1 MGRLNTNATKKHC
14 ANRKCACAQPSS
26 KRRRAWHAA
35 TGSKEE
41 IIPREALASDVRVIL
56 GILRSKALLIAICT
70 AGALVLAFLY
80 TLFTPRVYSV
90 QTVIQIEQE
99 EQKVVKIEGIKSE
112 DLKSLEALKTFE
124 QNVTSPE
131 VLLRVIHN
139 PELRND
145 PTFLPEVQHKSDN
158 ALQQALAR
166 HIDARLRRGTR
177 LIDITVNHR
186 SPVMAEKI
194 AKLLVQEF
202 VRWNFEA
209 QRDAAE
215 VARRFLLDEAT
226 RLRTK
231 LEQSEQALQSYKEQN
246 EAVSLEDTQNITVE
260 KLKELNLRV
269 TTAKTERLKLES
281 DYAETKSG
289 NHRPP
294 EDLLNVPAIANTR
307 AVADLRKSISEKEA
321 HLATLKERYKSG
333 HPKFIEAASEL
344 QNLQTALE
352 RAIHKA
358 RDGIESS
365 YQAAVLTERKL
376 DEALRQ
382 QQKAALELNKISIPY
397 AVLARDTDADRAL
410 YNSVLTRLKETDITA
425 NLTQNSVRI
434 VARAL
439 LPDQPVSSKRKQ
451 ALALGLLLGLACGS
465 GIALVSNRSFNTLRE
480 AEALLGLRSL
490 SEIPRLRTSRVE
502 PKAALLEHDPA
513 AEDSFRNL
521 RSSLLLIQHATW
533 RRTLLF
539 TSAHPGEGK
548 TFCAINCAISF
559 AQLGFKTL
567 IVDADVRESDLAR
580 SFFPEAP
587 PSSSILP
594 TDVPNLSAIFADK
607 TRATSEEFVPEL
619 SFEQLMREAAAKFD
633 RIVVDSAPVNM
644 VSDTLLYAQHVQCVC
659 LVIRAGKTPV
669 EEVIHAVQRLS
680 EAGAAPVGFV
690 WNQARGVGGYY
701 YGRPSRVSLPS
712 WANKPFLRKVAVADQ
727 CERSFREA
735 SGTSSNGRECS

>member
-1 MGRLNTNATKKHC
+1 MST
-14 ANRKCACAQPSS
+14 
-26 KRRRAWHAA
+26 
-35 TGSKEE
+35 KEE
-41 IIPREALASDVRVIL
+41 FIAREALATDMGTIL
-56 GILRSKALLIAICT
+56 EVLRAKALLIAICT

-145 PTFLPEVQHKSDN
+145 PTFLPEVQHTSDN

-289 NHRPP
+289 NDRPP

-587 PSSSILP
+587 PSSSMLP

-633 RIVVDSAPVNM
+633 RIIVDSAPVNM
-644 VSDTLLYAQHVQCVC
+644 VSDTLLYAQHVQSVC

-669 EEVIHAVQRLS
+669 EEVIRAVHRLS
-680 EAGAAPVGFV
+680 ETGSAPVGFV